1 MWVARIIGE
10 GVEPG
15 GGAPERFFELL
26 RRDLA
31 KWQKVVAHA
40 GLKSGT

>member
-1 MWVARIIGE
+1 MPQCG
-10 GVEPG
+10 GVVNQAA

-31 KWQKVVAHA
+31 KWQKVVAYANIKA
-40 GLKSGT
+40 GT